1 MEIVMLW
8 FRKKDFT
15 ELDELRRQAA
25 EADRERE
32 AARLN
37 LQRSARALARF
48 LEEIPLDDGLSE
60 LGNDLAGNQEK
71 R

>member
-1 MEIVMLW
+1 MMFW
-8 FRKKDFT
+8 KKANS
-15 ELDELRRQAA
+15 ELEELRKQAVA
-25 EADRERE
+25 ADRERE

-37 LQRSARALARF
+37 LQRSARRLARF
-48 LEEIPLDDGLSE
+48 LEEIPLDDGLSS

>member
-1 MEIVMLW
+1 MFW
-8 FRKKDFT
+8 RKDHL
-15 ELDELRRQAA
+15 EVEALRRQAA

-48 LEEIPLDDGLSE
+48 LEEIPLDDGLSA
-60 LGNDLAGNQEK
+60 LGDDLAGTWGK
-71 R
+71 K

>member
-1 MEIVMLW
+1 MFW
-8 FRKKDFT
+8 RKDHL
-15 ELDELRRQAA
+15 EVEALRKQAA
-25 EADRERE
+25 DADRDRE

-60 LGNDLAGNQEK
+60 LGNDLAGNREK